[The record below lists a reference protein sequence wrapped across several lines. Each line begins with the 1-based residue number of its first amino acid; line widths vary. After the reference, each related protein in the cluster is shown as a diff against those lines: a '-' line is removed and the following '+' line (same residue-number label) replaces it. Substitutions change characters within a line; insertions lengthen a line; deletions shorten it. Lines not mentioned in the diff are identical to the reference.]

1 MTKPL
6 SVWKYYRNNQKKV
19 IVVLLVTFLSAFLQ
33 SALLVFATTMINFYQ
48 ATTLEPVATMII
60 IGSSNQS
67 QENRDRLRRS
77 LDQNQAIS
85 EVIPFSTKV
94 TSVYGSDVAYIFLL
108 QSKDIKTV
116 MDYLNLTLI
125 NGQLPTPGSSDVV
138 LHWKLAANKGLKIGD
153 HFGRKISQSELLM
166 GEYRLVGL
174 LDGKSV
180 IGFSDLEC
188 TEQHFTEDDFANLVI
203 IPKKEQIAQAKNYLA
218 DLVQQDDKLY
228 TTIAEEVSY
237 NNVNNSIIMF
247 LNIIYLVITVIV
259 TICVSFLFYIYFYQ
273 RRPEFGLLE
282 ALGHTRQTIIG
293 KAFLEIAGI
302 NLLGFIGGVGVAT
315 VCEWALSS
323 FILMER
329 GLPLVL
335 WDQSYIFKLLSTPL
349 FVTFSSLLPVW
360 RMLKKVDA
368 ISIIEGE
375 V

>member
-19 IVVLLVTFLSAFLQ
+19 IVVFLVTFLSAFLQ

-48 ATTLEPVATMII
+48 ATTLEPLANLII

-77 LDQNQAIS
+77 LGQNQAIS

-94 TSVYGSDVAYIFLL
+94 TSMYGSDVAYIFML
-108 QSKDIKTV
+108 QSRDIKTV

-125 NGQLPTPGSSDVV
+125 NGKLPTPGSSDVV

-153 HFGRKISQSELLM
+153 HFGRKISQSELSV

-188 TEQHFTEDDFANLVI
+188 TEQHFTEDNLANLV
-203 IPKKEQIAQAKNYLA
+203 IPKKEQIAQVKSYVA

-228 TTIAEEVSY
+228 TTIAEEVSF
-237 NNVNNSIIMF
+237 NNVINSIIMF

>member
-19 IVVLLVTFLSAFLQ
+19 IVVFLVTFLSAFLQ

-48 ATTLEPVATMII
+48 AITLEPVATMTV

-85 EVIPFSTKV
+85 KVIPFSTKV
-94 TSVYGSDVAYIFLL
+94 TSVYGSDCAYIFFL

-153 HFGRKISQSELLM
+153 HFGRKISQSELLV

-188 TEQHFTEDDFANLVI
+188 TEQHFTEDDLANSVI
-203 IPKKEQIAQAKNYLA
+203 IPKKEQSAQVKNYLA

-228 TTIAEEVSY
+228 TSIAEEVSY
-237 NNVNNSIIMF
+237 NNINNSIIMF

>member
-19 IVVLLVTFLSAFLQ
+19 IVVFLVTFLSAFLQ

-48 ATTLEPVATMII
+48 ATTLEPVANLII
-60 IGSSNQS
+60 IGSSNHS
-67 QENRDRLRRS
+67 QENRGRLRRS

-94 TSVYGSDVAYIFLL
+94 TSMYGSDVAYIFLL

-153 HFGRKISQSELLM
+153 HFGRKISQSEMLM

-188 TEQHFTEDDFANLVI
+188 TEQHSTEDDLANLVV
-203 IPKKEQIAQAKNYLA
+203 IPKKEQIAQVKNYLA

-228 TTIAEEVSY
+228 TTIAEEASY
-237 NNVNNSIIMF
+237 NNLNNSIIMF

-360 RMLKKVDA
+360 RMLKKVDP